1 MSKAQ
6 EVVYALVGAGD
17 FAVEKV
23 ANVRKVADR
32 KSNTK
37 LYKDFVKRGRSL
49 STKVKNS
56 SAGKQV
62 AEQTEPVRTQ
72 VQGAVKTVGKAF
84 GVNVVSWPSSRR
96 STTRSTT
103 KSAPRKTATRKT
115 ATRKP
120 TTRKATSKA
129 S

>member
-23 ANVRKVADR
+23 TNVKKIADR
-32 KSNTK
+32 RNNSKV
-37 LYKDFVKRGRSL
+37 YKDFVKRGRSV

-56 SAGKQV
+56 TAGKQV
-62 AEQTEPVRTQ
+62 AEQTEPVRAQ
-72 VQGAVKTVGKAF
+72 VQDAVKTVGKAF
-84 GVNVVSWPSSRR
+84 GVNVVSWPKSRPTRNRSTAKSSPRKSTAKR
-96 STTRSTT
+96 TSTTR
-103 KSAPRKTATRKT
+103 KT
-115 ATRKP
+115 
-120 TTRKATSKA
+120 TSKA